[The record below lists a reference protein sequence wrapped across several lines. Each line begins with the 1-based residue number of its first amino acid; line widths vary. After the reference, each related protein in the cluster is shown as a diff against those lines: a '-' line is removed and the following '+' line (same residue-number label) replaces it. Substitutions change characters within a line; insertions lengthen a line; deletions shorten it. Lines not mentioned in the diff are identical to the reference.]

1 MQKTTSVLA
10 IVLLSVFSLASC
22 GDRETTEIGGKGG
35 STTLKVSPMH
45 HSEYIDSC
53 TVYIKYNV
61 SDKPSSYDEE
71 VKCVM
76 EDGKPVATFTSLK
89 KGNYYIYGKGWDK
102 EIEKDV
108 VGGIPYTIK
117 DDNKVLNINVPVT
130 EDH

>member
-1 MQKTTSVLA
+1 MACARRPKRPRFSKCESIITS
-10 IVLLSVFSLASC
+10 S
-22 GDRETTEIGGKGG
+22 
-35 STTLKVSPMH
+35 
-45 HSEYIDSC
+45 
-53 TVYIKYNV
+53 IK
-61 SDKPSSYDEE
+61 P
-71 VKCVM
+71 
-76 EDGKPVATFTSLK
+76 KPVAIFTSLK